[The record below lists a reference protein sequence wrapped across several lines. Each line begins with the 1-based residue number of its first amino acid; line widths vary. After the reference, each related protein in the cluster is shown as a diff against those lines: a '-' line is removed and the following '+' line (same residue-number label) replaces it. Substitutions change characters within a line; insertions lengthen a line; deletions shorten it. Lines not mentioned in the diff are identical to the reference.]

1 MTSIARHISADSDT
15 ADEIADSAEGVDM
28 FLSRAARNTRQLRN
42 VSDQALITTCY
53 RVLLD
58 TDAKERETY
67 AGLLLSAEAGA
78 GFFAAANRPEEEFE
92 YSVGANMTLRHIA
105 PSESHGPNTW
115 LNSLWASVI
124 CRGHNLVEDLF
135 QIPLEIIREGGG
147 TFDEYMYS
155 WIATLQGYFRG
166 DDVYAQINR
175 SIELTDPEILQFGSP
190 EIVLLR
196 YFPAMKLL
204 YNIAANEPDKFNE
217 NLAEAVELHRR
228 FWTAND
234 ERASNPDGFLALP
247 LTALAAVAYDNGI
260 QIDVSSD
267 YLPRNFVTGFWSGDA
282 E

>member
-1 MTSIARHISADSDT
+1 MTSIVRHASADSST
-15 ADEIADSAEGVDM
+15 ADEITDSAEGVDM

-42 VSDQALITTCY
+42 VSDQSLITTCY

-58 TDAKERETY
+58 TDAEEQGTY
-67 AGLLLSAEAGA
+67 TGLLLSAEAGA

-92 YSVGANMTLRHIA
+92 YTVGTSMTLHHIE
-105 PSESHGPNTW
+105 PTESHGPNTW

-135 QIPLEIIREGGG
+135 QVPVEMLREGGG
-147 TFDEYMYS
+147 TFDEYMYA

-166 DDVYAQINR
+166 DDVYAQIDR
-175 SIELTDPEILQFGSP
+175 SIELTDPEALQFGSP
-190 EIVLLR
+190 EVVLLR

-217 NLAEAVELHRR
+217 NLAEAAELHRR

-234 ERASNPDGFLALP
+234 ERSSNPDGFLALS
-247 LTALAAVAYDNGI
+247 LTALAAIAHDNGI
-260 QIDVSSD
+260 QVEVSSE
-267 YLPRNFVTGFWSGDA
+267 YLPRNFVTGFWSEDA
-282 E
+282 A